1 MQWNTQAGSITTNVK
16 VKTAFTLPD
25 LSATKTVMW
34 NCHVDDS
41 TKARYDMI
49 LGRYIL
55 TAFWLNLEC
64 SDHIIEAY
72 DGNFKG

>member
-16 VKTAFTLPD
+16 VKTSFTLPD

-41 TKARYDMI
+41 TKVRYDMI

-64 SDHIIEAY
+64 SDHVIGAY
-72 DGNFKG
+72 DGHFKG